1 MNLSANVCKILA
13 FHNSISGGSQ
23 LPGPLY
29 SGPENELSSP
39 NRVFLAQGLS
49 EDIRLELDKQ
59 VLADGSP
66 MRNGMFRPAK
76 ASLDPFLQK
85 F

>member
-1 MNLSANVCKILA
+1 MGKGPDVRKILA
-13 FHNSISGGSQ
+13 CHGSMSGGSQ

-29 SGPENELSSP
+29 SGPENQLSLQIC
-39 NRVFLAQGLS
+39 VFLAQGLS
-49 EDIRLELDKQ
+49 ENTSLELDKQ

-76 ASLDPFLQK
+76 ASLDRFLK
-85 F
+85 KV